1 MARTRDP
8 DVDRRIHEAT
18 VALLTRDGLAG
29 LAIGEVASVAGVGKA
44 AIYRRY
50 RSKEDLVAGAVAAVL
65 PLSQPPTDLVGAPAL
80 AAIVED
86 LRRALLESGGL
97 RLLATLLVEETRHG
111 ELLELWRRR
120 VVAPRVRVIGR
131 VLAGTGQTVRLDPR
145 MIGELALGG
154 LVARRIARGAVPR
167 SASDEL
173 ARALWRLAIGDP
185 TTTDPMEDESWEDQS

>member
-1 MARTRDP
+1 M
-8 DVDRRIHEAT
+8 DRRIHEAT
-18 VALLTRDGLAG
+18 VTLLARDGLAG

-65 PLSQPPTDLVGAPAL
+65 PLSQPPADLVGAQAL

-86 LRRALLESGGL
+86 LRRALFEAGGL
-97 RLLATLLVEETRHG
+97 RLLVTLLVEETRHS

-120 VVAPRVRVIGR
+120 VVAPRVHVIGR
-131 VLAGTGQTVRLDPR
+131 VLAGAGQTVRVDPR

-154 LVARRIARGAVPR
+154 LVARHIARGAVPR

-173 ARALWRLAIGDP
+173 SRALWRLAIGDP
-185 TTTDPMEDESWEDQS
+185 TTPDPVEDQSWKDQS